1 MKKFA
6 VRTLPFVVAWAIAL
20 YLTPTVINLAK
31 YNDDQTML
39 YDQAIDM
46 ASSED
51 PNVAGQAMQ
60 VFMQSVKVFKGLQ
73 EPKTWAERY
82 LLPRGDQEMAAL
94 AMFHVGNMLRM
105 GNKNEDALKA
115 YVESLRLNAGQR
127 MLLGVSARDD
137 GSHQYARDFC
147 VTPGDKVAL
156 ARPVNGDDCQMLRLE
171 KQADDTRNNLL
182 SLLSEHP
189 ELAKMLEEPGKLGPP
204 GDGPGQ
210 PGTGQPMPGD
220 ESGKQPGQDNNDAI

>member
-6 VRTLPFVVAWAIAL
+6 LRTLPFVVAWAIAI
-20 YLTPTVINLAK
+20 YLTPTVVKLAQ
-31 YNDDQTML
+31 YTDVQTHL

-46 ASSED
+46 ARNED
-51 PNVAGQAMQ
+51 PKIAGQALQ
-60 VFMQSVKVFKGLQ
+60 VFMESYKVFKGL

-82 LLPRGDQEMAAL
+82 LLPQGDQEMAAL
-94 AMFHVGNMLRM
+94 AMFHVGNMLRAA
-105 GNKNEDALKA
+105 NKNEDALKA

-147 VTPGDKVAL
+147 VTPGDKVGM
-156 ARPVNGDDCQMLRLE
+156 ARPVNGDDCQLLRLE

-189 ELAKMLEEPGKLGPP
+189 ELAKLLEEPGKLGPP
-204 GDGPGQ
+204 GQGPGK
-210 PGTGQPMPGD
+210 PGNGQPMPGD
-220 ESGKQPGQDNNDAI
+220 DTGKQPGQDNNDAI

>member
-6 VRTLPFVVAWAIAL
+6 LRTLPFVVAWAIAL
-20 YLTPTVINLAK
+20 YLTPPVIKLAQ
-31 YNDDQTML
+31 YTDVQTQL
-39 YDQAIDM
+39 YDQAIQM
-46 ASSED
+46 ASAED
-51 PNVAGQAMQ
+51 PNVAGQAVQ
-60 VFMQSVKVFKGLQ
+60 VFMESYKVFKGL

-82 LLPRGDQEMAAL
+82 ILPQGDQEMAAL
-94 AMFHVGNMLRM
+94 AMFHVGNMLRAA
-105 GNKNEDALKA
+105 NKNEDALKA

-147 VTPGDKVAL
+147 VEPGDKVGM
-156 ARPVNGDDCQMLRLE
+156 ARPVAGDDCQLLRLE

-182 SLLSEHP
+182 ALLSEHP

-204 GDGPGQ
+204 GNGPAQ
-210 PGTGQPMPGD
+210 PGKGGQPMPGD
-220 ESGKQPGQDNNDAI
+220 STGKQPGQDNNDAI